1 MISKKNGGEWGGE
14 MSYFHFPANQ
24 NLLSHLPAR
33 YFRLLLFF
41 PYMPSPVI
49 GERGQGSGLLDW
61 SSALQRGLET
71 NGRDAILGLGGRG
84 GAKGE

>member
-1 MISKKNGGEWGGE
+1 

-24 NLLSHLPAR
+24 NLLSRLPAR
-33 YFRLLLFF
+33 YFRLLLFS
-41 PYMPSPVI
+41 PYTPSPVI

-61 SSALQRGLET
+61 SAALRRGLET
-71 NGRDAILGLGGRG
+71 NGRDAILWAGEGRG